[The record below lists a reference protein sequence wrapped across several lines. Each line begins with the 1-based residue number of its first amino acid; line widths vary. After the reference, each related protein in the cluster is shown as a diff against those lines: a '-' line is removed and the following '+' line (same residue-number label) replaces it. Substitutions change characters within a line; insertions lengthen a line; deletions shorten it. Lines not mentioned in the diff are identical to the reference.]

1 MNTSA
6 TTSEAHS
13 NDLEI
18 LRTRHTGFTNEA
30 FDSNEFNSSSCL
42 AIGWGH
48 LSRVWTVRFLEAS
61 PCNGSLLLQSAGEDA
76 TARTWELTPN
86 SGSSTSFPYRLLELD
101 CTAHHSGKNLWSSVV
116 FNDSTGIQQ
125 VIAGGADSKVTASP
139 LLRILQAEKNL
150 RGAIA
155 EYTVHDILSWAQVAE
170 PDPNR
175 PEFVDGPKSPR
186 KAEFFRS
193 YCFVDETS
201 FLLTTNSGNV
211 LIGAISS
218 RTAPCQ
224 SSLLSDS
231 KLLDE
236 LKDLSGY
243 SVCTSGCR
251 PGFAYIAGSS
261 GNIYVYSKES
271 NTLANLHAI
280 GSKVG
285 DIFSVEVSDTDGP
298 NTAALLVTLVGQ
310 GEAQLLYVDPDS
322 NTNVLRVVQIPIAES
337 STGSVITSMT
347 YARIPGR
354 DILII
359 GFRRGS
365 IALYEIRKGEGG
377 TDVAI
382 LLRIIEKAHGAEAV
396 TSLTWCPSSGG
407 SVGSVHG
414 HLFSVGRDGRLSVH
428 QFDASANV
436 VELVHDLAVPFGPN
450 IEGLYFQDDHLLIHG
465 FSSKKWYLYDVTSE
479 EQVMSIETGGA
490 HRSWAFRSH
499 SSLGGILVWTRASS
513 MHICSQNRPN
523 HTVVRRGGHGRE
535 IKAVAVASE
544 MNGRPHALI
553 ATGAEDT
560 DIKIFRHVD
569 DDLICQRTIRKHT
582 TGIQHLQWS
591 QDGDYLFSSG
601 GCEECKVLV
610 QCCKAAADFLH
621 SLCMADPGLTRL
633 RS

>member
-1 MNTSA
+1 
-6 TTSEAHS
+6 
-13 NDLEI
+13 
-18 LRTRHTGFTNEA
+18 
-30 FDSNEFNSSSCL
+30 
-42 AIGWGH
+42 
-48 LSRVWTVRFLEAS
+48 
-61 PCNGSLLLQSAGEDA
+61 
-76 TARTWELTPN
+76 
-86 SGSSTSFPYRLLELD
+86 
-101 CTAHHSGKNLWSSVV
+101 
-116 FNDSTGIQQ
+116 
-125 VIAGGADSKVTASP
+125 
-139 LLRILQAEKNL
+139 
-150 RGAIA
+150 
-155 EYTVHDILSWAQVAE
+155 
-170 PDPNR
+170 
-175 PEFVDGPKSPR
+175 
-186 KAEFFRS
+186 
-193 YCFVDETS
+193 
-201 FLLTTNSGNV
+201 
-211 LIGAISS
+211 
-218 RTAPCQ
+218 
-224 SSLLSDS
+224 
-231 KLLDE
+231 
-236 LKDLSGY
+236 
-243 SVCTSGCR
+243 
-251 PGFAYIAGSS
+251 
-261 GNIYVYSKES
+261 
-271 NTLANLHAI
+271 
-280 GSKVG
+280 
-285 DIFSVEVSDTDGP
+285 
-298 NTAALLVTLVGQ
+298 
-310 GEAQLLYVDPDS
+310 
-322 NTNVLRVVQIPIAES
+322 
-337 STGSVITSMT
+337 MT

-396 TSLTWCPSSGG
+396 TCLTWCPSSGV

-450 IEGLYFQDDHLLIHG
+450 IEGLYFQDGHLLIHG

-523 HTVVRRGGHGRE
+523 HAVVRRGGHGRE
-535 IKAVAVASE
+535 IKALAVTSE
-544 MNGRPHALI
+544 MNGRSHPLI

-601 GCEECKVLV
+601 GCEECKVWV
-610 QCCKAAADFLH
+610 QRCKAAADFLH

>member
-86 SGSSTSFPYRLLELD
+86 PGSSTSFPYRLLELD

-224 SSLLSDS
+224 SSLLSNS

-285 DIFSVEVSDTDGP
+285 DIFAVEVSDTDGP

-544 MNGRPHALI
+544 MNGRSHPLI